1 MLQIS
6 SPPLHFPGSAE
17 HVQQGGPLNQ
27 VRGGN
32 HDDIADPLPR
42 MDTTTP
48 PAMAQQPKLWTPRPS
63 SLRHQ
68 VTADTHRQQP
78 KAAPGQHLLDILK
91 ESEQRRE
98 HLALERH
105 KTVFY

>member
-17 HVQQGGPLNQ
+17 HVQQGGPPDQ

-32 HDDIADPLPR
+32 QDDIADPLTR

-48 PAMAQQPKLWTPRPS
+48 PAMAQEPRFWTPQPR
-63 SLRHQ
+63 SLQHQ
-68 VTADTHRQQP
+68 ATADTHRKQP
-78 KAAPGQHLLDILK
+78 KAAPGQPLLDILK
-91 ESEQRRE
+91 ESEQRGE

-105 KTVFY
+105 KTAFY